1 MNKTNQISQE
11 KIENF
16 IERINNLTDEQ
27 FEMYINLLYQ
37 SNLISEDSDQES
49 LRQD

>member
-37 SNLISEDSDQES
+37 SNLISEDNGQKFFH
-49 LRQD
+49 QD